1 MEVAHKL
8 NCTEEADKRKVKAA
22 RKEREEA
29 GVKSQKN
36 SLSGVVKFAEE
47 NNTDTRFVKEVI
59 AAFNDDT
66 KEEKRKGGK
75 KRKPT
80 PSSNKAGSQ
89 QIQGDGKGN
98 K

>member
-1 MEVAHKL
+1 MEAAHKL
-8 NCTEEADKRKVKAA
+8 NCTDEAEEHKVKAA

-29 GVKSQKN
+29 GVKLQEN
-36 SLSGVVKFAEE
+36 ALTGVVKFAEE
-47 NNTDTRFVKEVI
+47 NNADTSFAKEVI
-59 AAFNDDT
+59 AAFNDVT
-66 KEEKRKGGK
+66 KKDKRKGGK

-89 QIQGDGKGN
+89 QSQGNGKGN